1 MANAETSF
9 GLRPVGL
16 VGSGTNSTGVTQYE
30 IASNNTNAIFN
41 GALVIPLAGGVI
53 DQAGDTAGGT
63 TAALGVLVGVEY
75 VDSVSK
81 KPVFINYWPG
91 SGSVSVDTN
100 HPVKALVADNPEQ
113 LFVVAADATLTDRAT
128 ALTGVFANAS
138 LGTSARTGS
147 TDTGKSNSQL
157 SVSSINTT
165 ATLPLRIVGLVDD
178 DANNDYSSAGAHLL
192 VRINAHFNSGTRRF
206 DSQTTADSVSYT
218 HLTLP
223 TT

>member
-1 MANAETSF
+1 MANQETAF

-16 VGSGTNSTGVTQYE
+16 VGSGANSTGVTQYE
-30 IASNNTNAIFN
+30 IASNNANAIFN
-41 GALVIPLAGGVI
+41 GSICVPTAAGVI
-53 DQAGDTAGGT
+53 DQAGATDGGT
-63 TAALGVLVGVEY
+63 TQALGVLVGVEY
-75 VDSVSK
+75 HDATQK
-81 KPVFINYWPG
+81 KPVFLNYWPG

-100 HPVKALVADNPEQ
+100 FPVKALVADNPDQ

-128 ALTGVFANAS
+128 ALTAVFANAS

-157 SVSSINTT
+157 GVSTINTT

-192 VRINAHFNSGTRRF
+192 VRLNAHFNAGTRGF
-206 DSQTTADSVSYT
+206 ASQTTADST
-218 HLTLP
+218 GI
-223 TT
+223 